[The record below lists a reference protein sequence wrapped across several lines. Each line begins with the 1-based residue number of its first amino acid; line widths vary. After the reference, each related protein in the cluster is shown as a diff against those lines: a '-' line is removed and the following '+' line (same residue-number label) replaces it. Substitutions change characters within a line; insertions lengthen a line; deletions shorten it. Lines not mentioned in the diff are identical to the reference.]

1 MTGNFKIRAVE
12 NHVDTHGTWFIHEDN
27 IEINKTHKRFHH
39 LNSINRFISLLPS
52 ETISSMRLFSHI
64 QDSTTAYDI
73 YEHDIIRKL
82 TVEEYLILSNF
93 LRRCKRKYN
102 KKKDILI

>member
-12 NHVDTHGTWFIHEDN
+12 NHVDTHGTWLIHEDN
-27 IEINKTHKRFHH
+27 IEINETHKRFHH
-39 LNSINRFISLLPS
+39 LKSINRFISPRPS
-52 ETISSMRLFSHI
+52 EAISDIRLFSHT
-64 QDSTTAYDI
+64 QDSTTACSV

-82 TVEEYLILSNF
+82 TVREYLILSNCLKTF
-93 LRRCKRKYN
+93 KRKYN

>member
-12 NHVDTHGTWFIHEDN
+12 NHVDTHGIWLIHEDN
-27 IEINKTHKRFHH
+27 IEINENYKRFHH
-39 LNSINRFISLLPS
+39 LKSINRFISLRPS
-52 ETISSMRLFSHI
+52 EIISNMRLFSHI
-64 QDSTTAYDI
+64 QDSSTACNI

-82 TVEEYLILSNF
+82 TVEEYLILSNC
-93 LRRCKRKYN
+93 LKTYKRKYN